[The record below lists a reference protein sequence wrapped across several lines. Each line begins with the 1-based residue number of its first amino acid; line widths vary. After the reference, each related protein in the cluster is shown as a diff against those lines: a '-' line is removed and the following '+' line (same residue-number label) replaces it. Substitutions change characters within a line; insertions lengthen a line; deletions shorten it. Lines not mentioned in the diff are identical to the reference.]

1 VRKTTMSQV
10 RALTPAE
17 FESVWLP
24 LRRRIFSDPLPCEL
38 LDTPFERRPD
48 WKYVPVPQEP
58 IYVINRVYY
67 PEGTEERYDDYVPLV
82 AALHSLGESEICVSG
97 GYELPAFKEFC
108 LPVDR
113 QAIFDL
119 RRLFPGP
126 SYAMFGRTGKWG
138 LAATLDHVSYIG
150 GEPEFMAAFL
160 DHAGGIDTVRKRF
173 EDYHTSGTWS
183 LSYEECYLPAVE
195 EFYAQ
200 FGWTNPVRSW

>member
-1 VRKTTMSQV
+1 MMSQV

-24 LRRRIFSDPLPCEL
+24 IRRRIFGEPLPCEL

-48 WKYVPVPQEP
+48 WKYVPIPEAPVWL
-58 IYVINRVYY
+58 NFVYY
-67 PEGTEERYDDYVPLV
+67 PEGTDERYDDYAPLV
-82 AALHSLGESEICVSG
+82 AALHSLGESEIFASG
-97 GYELPAFKEFC
+97 GYNPPAFKEFC

-113 QAIFDL
+113 QAIFDVSHFL
-119 RRLFPGP
+119 AFR
-126 SYAMFGRTGKWG
+126 YAMFGRTGKWG
-138 LAATLDHVSYIG
+138 LAATMDGASYIG

-173 EDYHTSGTWS
+173 EDYHTSGSWS

-200 FGWTNPVRSW
+200 FGWTNPLRSW